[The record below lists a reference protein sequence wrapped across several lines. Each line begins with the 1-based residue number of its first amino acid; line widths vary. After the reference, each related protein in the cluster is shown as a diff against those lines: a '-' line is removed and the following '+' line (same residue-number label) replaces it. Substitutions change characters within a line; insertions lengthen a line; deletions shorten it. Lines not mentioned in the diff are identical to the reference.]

1 MSDYIKQFFST
12 GVHELIAVV
21 GDTGGGKTSFASAV
35 AQEVV
40 KDNTRNFLAEQ
51 YVNMLRAKGF
61 KKLRKPD
68 NLVHADYGLYTF
80 LDKKQKYGIDSVYI
94 NGWDVGTPVTYRKNA
109 YICPHAVVFLD
120 EPSRYFDNRNSAGFP
135 EFVQQ
140 IFQLHRHFKL
150 TFVLIYQD
158 IDDIDLK
165 IRKKFHRVIKMQNM
179 IVKKCRNGTT
189 KKVIWEYYEYR
200 RFAGKNAYTWASD
213 VNVIPLTTAQKKR
226 LYNESHPLRRYFP
239 FSLFASAELKRYIN
253 DCEMQLY
260 NSQCAEACK
269 YKFKGDLSK
278 IYDTDFF
285 EPTMYNDPSCKSEE
299 EYVQFAKNME
309 FVNEKS
315 FRKPKNLK
323 EYYTF
328 NKNVVIERPED
339 YVRSKTGQKD
349 FKAKE

>member
-1 MSDYIKQFFST
+1 MSNFVKKFFTT
-12 GVHELIAVV
+12 GVHEIIAVV

-35 AQEVV
+35 AQEIPRD
-40 KDNTRNFLAEQ
+40 KRRRMLSED
-51 YVNMLRAKGF
+51 YVAMLRAKGF
-61 KKLRKPD
+61 KKLKVPG

-80 LDKKQKYGIDSVYI
+80 WDKHQKDGVDSIYI

-120 EPSRYFDNRNSAGFP
+120 EPSRYFDNRNSSGFP

-158 IDDIDLK
+158 LDDIDLK

-179 IVKKCRNGTT
+179 IVKKRRNGTT
-189 KKVIWEYYEYR
+189 RKVIWEYYEYR

-213 VNVIPLTTAQKKR
+213 PNVVPLTTAQKRR
-226 LYNESHPLRRYFP
+226 LYSESHPLRRYFP
-239 FSLFASAELKRYIN
+239 FSLFATAELKRYIH

-269 YKFKGDLSK
+269 FKFKGDLGK

-285 EPTMYNDPSCKSEE
+285 EPTMYNDPSVKDEA
-299 EYVQFAKNME
+299 EYIQFARNME
-309 FVNEKS
+309 FVNAKS
-315 FRKPKNLK
+315 FRKPLNLK
-323 EYYTF
+323 EYYSF
-328 NKNVVIERPED
+328 NKNVVIERPKD
-339 YVRSKTGQKD
+339 YVRYKTGQKD
-349 FKAKE
+349 SKQED